1 MNDIVKR
8 LHLDE
13 YDFETG
19 AIITAAPLPDLTLTS
34 PEEPLPE
41 PEKQCGL
48 NEYRPTSRSH
58 ALILLKA
65 QLAIMD
71 ANLEEE
77 AMEIPPGPQRI
88 RGIAGSGKTRL
99 LCQKAAYMHVKHPEW
114 DIALVFQTRALYPMI
129 EDRIRRSVSAFGG
142 VWDRKKL
149 QILHA
154 WGGHEREGFYSL
166 LCHAHGFIPE
176 NIQSLKQ
183 KRVTYELPQEMLA
196 YCCCQLLD
204 RTGIK
209 PLFDAILIDEGQD
222 LVVDNPDL
230 LHKGRQPIYALA
242 YEALRPADPA
252 SPELRRLIWAY
263 DEYQNTST
271 MRIPT
276 APELFGYDSDLKNCT
291 FGTYRSGIKKS
302 IIMHSCWRTPGP
314 VITAAH
320 AVGMGLLFKRGMI
333 VGPRRKTEWEALG
346 YTVSGAFRPN
356 QWVVLS
362 RPREHSGN
370 AMPRIWSDPL
380 IELETFSSRQEGL
393 SSVAERIKKEI
404 EEERIDP
411 SESIL
416 VISMLDDAAHVRKIA
431 EAMRDSGVN
440 DYIASAPA
448 INTLS
453 FSGKE
458 ASPDRFREDFAVTV
472 CGINRAKGNEA
483 DHVYLVSLD
492 YIARNDESINLRNRL
507 FVGMTRTRAWVT
519 MTGIGSYPLYD
530 EIKRA
535 IEGGEEIAFTY
546 RDSGA
551 AYIPGDEDE
560 AMKVSY
566 QQELT

>member
-1 MNDIVKR
+1 
-8 LHLDE
+8 
-13 YDFETG
+13 
-19 AIITAAPLPDLTLTS
+19 
-34 PEEPLPE
+34 
-41 PEKQCGL
+41 
-48 NEYRPTSRSH
+48 
-58 ALILLKA
+58 
-65 QLAIMD
+65 
-71 ANLEEE
+71 
-77 AMEIPPGPQRI
+77 
-88 RGIAGSGKTRL
+88 
-99 LCQKAAYMHVKHPEW
+99 
-114 DIALVFQTRALYPMI
+114 
-129 EDRIRRSVSAFGG
+129 
-142 VWDRKKL
+142 
-149 QILHA
+149 
-154 WGGHEREGFYSL
+154 
-166 LCHAHGFIPE
+166 
-176 NIQSLKQ
+176 
-183 KRVTYELPQEMLA
+183 
-196 YCCCQLLD
+196 
-204 RTGIK
+204 
-209 PLFDAILIDEGQD
+209 
-222 LVVDNPDL
+222 
-230 LHKGRQPIYALA
+230 
-242 YEALRPADPA
+242 
-252 SPELRRLIWAY
+252 
-263 DEYQNTST
+263 
-271 MRIPT
+271 
-276 APELFGYDSDLKNCT
+276 
-291 FGTYRSGIKKS
+291 
-302 IIMHSCWRTPGP
+302 
-314 VITAAH
+314 
-320 AVGMGLLFKRGMI
+320 MI

-431 EAMRDSGVN
+431 EAMRDAGVN
-440 DYIASAPA
+440 VYIASAPA

-458 ASPDRFREDFAVTV
+458 ASPDRFREDYAVTV